1 VLAPQEVEALFD
13 VVRDLRDRGYAVV
26 IVTHKLGEVRTIA
39 DRVTVLRGGRVVL
52 GDADPKDYDDAALI
66 EAMVGRQV
74 ADLPDQRASVERG
87 DVAALTMAGIS
98 ADSDRGHRALHD
110 IELVVWPGEIVGI
123 AGVAGSGQRELCEV
137 AMGVRRST
145 SGTVT
150 IQGTD
155 VTGSGPLAV
164 RTAGA
169 AEVPEDPIEDAV
181 VPGLSVLEHVAVANL
196 DTLRRRVGINWRAA
210 CARTAA
216 MESEVGLRM
225 PSAER
230 SVASLSGGNI
240 QRVVLTRAFSAGARL
255 LVAAYPSR
263 GLDIATT
270 RRTQELLLQQRSEG
284 VGVLLVSEDLDELL
298 ALSDRIVVM
307 HAGHIAGELA
317 AHGADRAE
325 IGRLMVG
332 GAA

>member
-1 VLAPQEVEALFD
+1 
-13 VVRDLRDRGYAVV
+13 
-26 IVTHKLGEVRTIA
+26 
-39 DRVTVLRGGRVVL
+39 
-52 GDADPKDYDDAALI
+52 
-66 EAMVGRQV
+66 
-74 ADLPDQRASVERG
+74 
-87 DVAALTMAGIS
+87 
-98 ADSDRGHRALHD
+98 
-110 IELVVWPGEIVGI
+110 
-123 AGVAGSGQRELCEV
+123 
-137 AMGVRRST
+137 
-145 SGTVT
+145 
-150 IQGTD
+150 
-155 VTGSGPLAV
+155 
-164 RTAGA
+164 
-169 AEVPEDPIEDAV
+169 
-181 VPGLSVLEHVAVANL
+181 
-196 DTLRRRVGINWRAA
+196 
-210 CARTAA
+210 

-307 HAGHIAGELA
+307 HAGHIAGEVA